1 MQDDISTKTTGTP
14 PAQFHHFHDLPLSEQ
29 TLKAVKALNFERL
42 TPIQA
47 QILPHTLAN
56 QDAIGQAQTGTGK
69 TATFLITIIES
80 LLKRPFA
87 DDEQRFLGEPRAL
100 ILAPTRELAQQIFAD
115 CRELTRFSNLYNLC
129 VTGGADFDKQAKQFE
144 RRPLDILI
152 GTPGR
157 IIDWVNKGV
166 LFLDRVEVFVLDE
179 ADRMLDMGFI
189 PDIKRIVRHMP
200 ANTHRQSLLFSA
212 TFNTD
217 VMNLAYRWLY
227 NPAFVEI
234 APESK
239 TNQLID
245 QQFYLLSEREKMTA
259 LREILSGD
267 EVKKAIVFANRKDQV
282 KRLYDNLR
290 RQFEVTMLSGDV
302 AQQKRERYL
311 QRFKDGEVNILVA
324 TDVAGRGIHV
334 DDVTHVVN
342 FTLPEMPDDYV
353 HRIGRTGR
361 AGHHGVSISF
371 VSEDDAFNL
380 PALESHV
387 GMKFKLSQF
396 DSVKPESSL
405 GQHPIFDDTDQSD
418 CVEHLA
424 CDCPDDIHDDQLSHQ
439 ADDELVNGVAE

>member
-1 MQDDISTKTTGTP
+1 MLDHKLTQISAGQSNMTESIFT
-14 PAQFHHFHDLPLSEQ
+14 QFDDLPLSDA
-29 TLKAVKALNFERL
+29 TLKAVKALNFAKL

-69 TATFLITIIES
+69 TATFLITIIEA
-80 LLKRPFA
+80 LLKKPFA
-87 DDEQRFLGEPRAL
+87 KDEKRYLGEPRAL
-100 ILAPTRELAQQIFAD
+100 VLAPTRELAQQILAD
-115 CRELTRFSNLYNLC
+115 CRELTRFSELYNLC
-129 VTGGADFDKQAKQFE
+129 ITGGADFDKQAEQINK
-144 RRPLDILI
+144 RPLDILI

-200 ANTHRQSLLFSA
+200 ANTDRQSLLFSA
-212 TFNTD
+212 TFNQD

-227 NPAFVEI
+227 HPAFVEI

-239 TNQLID
+239 TNTAIEQK
-245 QQFYLLSEREKMTA
+245 FYLLTEREKMTA
-259 LREILSGD
+259 LRQILSD
-267 EVKKAIVFANRKDQV
+267 QSVKKAIVFANRKDQV

-290 RQFEVTMLSGDV
+290 RHHDVTMLSGDV

-334 DDVTHVVN
+334 DDVTHVIN
-342 FTLPEMPDDYV
+342 FTLPDMPDDYV

-361 AGHHGVSISF
+361 AGHTGVSISF
-371 VSEDDAFNL
+371 VSENDAFNL
-380 PALESHV
+380 PALESHIDQ
-387 GMKFKLSQF
+387 KFKLSQF
-396 DSVKPESSL
+396 DFDETGGESDRTAADL
-405 GQHPIFDDTDQSD
+405 GD
-418 CVEHLA
+418 A
-424 CDCPDDIHDDQLSHQ
+424 
-439 ADDELVNGVAE
+439 

>member
-1 MQDDISTKTTGTP
+1 MSHQANKDTTTSSG
-14 PAQFHHFHDLPLSEQ
+14 FVKFHDLPLSET
-29 TLKAVKALNFERL
+29 TLKAIRALNFENL
-42 TPIQA
+42 TPIQS

-80 LLKRPFA
+80 LLKRPFGE
-87 DDEQRFLGEPRAL
+87 DEPRFLGEPRAL
-100 ILAPTRELAQQIFAD
+100 ILAPTRELAQQIYAD
-115 CRELTRFSNLYNLC
+115 CRELTRFSDLYNLC
-129 VTGGADFDKQAKQFE
+129 ITGGADFDKQAKQLE

-157 IIDWVNKGV
+157 IIDWVQKGV

-217 VMNLAYRWLY
+217 VMNLAYRWLN

-239 TNQLID
+239 TNKAID
-245 QQFYLLSEREKMTA
+245 QQFYLLTEREKMSA

-267 EVKKAIVFANRKDQV
+267 DVKKTIVFANRKDQV

-311 QRFKDGEVNILVA
+311 QRFKEGEVNILVA

-334 DDVTHVVN
+334 DDVSHVIN
-342 FTLPEMPDDYV
+342 YTLPSLPDDYV

-361 AGHHGVSISF
+361 AGQAGVAISL
-371 VSEDDAFNL
+371 VGENNAFEL
-380 PALESHV
+380 PALEKHLDT
-387 GMKFKLSQF
+387 KFNLQQF
-396 DSVKPESSL
+396 DE
-405 GQHPIFDDTDQSD
+405 
-418 CVEHLA
+418 
-424 CDCPDDIHDDQLSHQ
+424 
-439 ADDELVNGVAE
+439 NG

>member
-1 MQDDISTKTTGTP
+1 MTDSTFT
-14 PAQFHHFHDLPLSEQ
+14 HFEDLPLSPS
-29 TLKAVKALNFERL
+29 TLKAVKALNFAKL

-69 TATFLITIIES
+69 TATFLITIIEA
-80 LLKRPFA
+80 LLKKPFA
-87 DDEQRFLGEPRAL
+87 KDEKRYLGEPRAL
-100 ILAPTRELAQQIFAD
+100 VLAPTRELAQQILAD
-115 CRELTRFSNLYNLC
+115 CRELTRFSELYNLC
-129 VTGGADFDKQAKQFE
+129 ITGGADFDKQAEQINK
-144 RRPLDILI
+144 RPLDILI

-200 ANTHRQSLLFSA
+200 ANTDRQSLLFSA
-212 TFNTD
+212 TFNQD

-227 NPAFVEI
+227 HPAFVEI

-239 TNQLID
+239 TNTAIEQK
-245 QQFYLLSEREKMTA
+245 FYLLTEREKMTA
-259 LREILSGD
+259 LRQILSD
-267 EVKKAIVFANRKDQV
+267 KVVKKAIVFANRKDQV

-290 RQFEVTMLSGDV
+290 HHHEVTMLSGDV

-311 QRFKDGEVNILVA
+311 QRFKEGEVNILVA

-334 DDVTHVVN
+334 DDVTHVIN
-342 FTLPEMPDDYV
+342 FTLPDMPDDYV

-361 AGHHGVSISF
+361 AGHTGVSISF
-371 VSEDDAFNL
+371 VSENDAFNL
-380 PALESHV
+380 PALESHIDQ
-387 GMKFKLSQF
+387 KFKLSQF
-396 DSVKPESSL
+396 DFEEATEASDGNTADL
-405 GQHPIFDDTDQSD
+405 GD
-418 CVEHLA
+418 A
-424 CDCPDDIHDDQLSHQ
+424 
-439 ADDELVNGVAE
+439 

>member
-1 MQDDISTKTTGTP
+1 MTDSTFT
-14 PAQFHHFHDLPLSEQ
+14 HFEDLPLSPS
-29 TLKAVKALNFERL
+29 TLKAINALNFAKL

-69 TATFLITIIES
+69 TATFLITIIEA
-80 LLKRPFA
+80 LLKKPFA
-87 DDEQRFLGEPRAL
+87 KDEKRYLGEPRAL
-100 ILAPTRELAQQIFAD
+100 VLAPTRELAQQILAD
-115 CRELTRFSNLYNLC
+115 CRELTRFSELYNLC
-129 VTGGADFDKQAKQFE
+129 ITGGADFDKQADQINK
-144 RRPLDILI
+144 RPLDILI

-200 ANTHRQSLLFSA
+200 ANTDRQSLLFSA
-212 TFNTD
+212 TFNQD

-227 NPAFVEI
+227 HPAFVEI

-239 TNQLID
+239 TNTAIEQK
-245 QQFYLLSEREKMTA
+245 FYLLTEREKMTA
-259 LREILSGD
+259 LRQILSD
-267 EVKKAIVFANRKDQV
+267 KAVKKAIVFANRKDQV

-290 RQFEVTMLSGDV
+290 RHHEVTMLSGDV

-311 QRFKDGEVNILVA
+311 QRFKDGQVNILVA

-334 DDVTHVVN
+334 DDVTHVIN
-342 FTLPEMPDDYV
+342 FTLPDMPDDYV

-361 AGHHGVSISF
+361 AGHTGVSISF
-371 VSEDDAFNL
+371 VSENDAFNL
-380 PALESHV
+380 PALESHINQ
-387 GMKFKLSQF
+387 KFKLSQF
-396 DSVKPESSL
+396 DFEEATEASDGNTADL
-405 GQHPIFDDTDQSD
+405 GD
-418 CVEHLA
+418 A
-424 CDCPDDIHDDQLSHQ
+424 
-439 ADDELVNGVAE
+439 

>member
-1 MQDDISTKTTGTP
+1 MTDSTFT
-14 PAQFHHFHDLPLSEQ
+14 HFEDLPLSPS
-29 TLKAVKALNFERL
+29 TLKAIKALNFAKL

-69 TATFLITIIES
+69 TATFLITIIEA
-80 LLKRPFA
+80 LLKKPFA
-87 DDEQRFLGEPRAL
+87 KDEKRYLGEPRAL
-100 ILAPTRELAQQIFAD
+100 VLAPTRELAQQILAD
-115 CRELTRFSNLYNLC
+115 CRELTRFSELYNLC
-129 VTGGADFDKQAKQFE
+129 ITGGADFDKQAEQINK
-144 RRPLDILI
+144 RPLDILI

-200 ANTHRQSLLFSA
+200 ANTDRQSLLFSA
-212 TFNTD
+212 TFNQD

-227 NPAFVEI
+227 HPAFVEI

-239 TNQLID
+239 TNTAIEQK
-245 QQFYLLSEREKMTA
+245 FYLLTEREKMTA
-259 LREILSGD
+259 LRQILSD
-267 EVKKAIVFANRKDQV
+267 KAVKKAIVFANRKDQV

-290 RQFEVTMLSGDV
+290 RHHEVTMLSGDV

-311 QRFKDGEVNILVA
+311 QRFKDGQVNILVA

-334 DDVTHVVN
+334 DDVTHVIN
-342 FTLPEMPDDYV
+342 FTLPDMPDDYV

-361 AGHHGVSISF
+361 AGHTGVSISF
-371 VSEDDAFNL
+371 VSENDAFNL
-380 PALESHV
+380 PALESHIDQ
-387 GMKFKLSQF
+387 KFKLSQF
-396 DSVKPESSL
+396 DFEEATEASDGNTADL
-405 GQHPIFDDTDQSD
+405 GD
-418 CVEHLA
+418 A
-424 CDCPDDIHDDQLSHQ
+424 
-439 ADDELVNGVAE
+439 

>member
-1 MQDDISTKTTGTP
+1 MTDSTFT
-14 PAQFHHFHDLPLSEQ
+14 HFEDLPLSPS
-29 TLKAVKALNFERL
+29 TLKAVKALNFAKL

-69 TATFLITIIES
+69 TATFLITIIEA
-80 LLKRPFA
+80 LLKKPFA
-87 DDEQRFLGEPRAL
+87 KDEKRYLGEPRAL
-100 ILAPTRELAQQIFAD
+100 VLAPTRELAQQILAD
-115 CRELTRFSNLYNLC
+115 CRELTRFSELYNLC
-129 VTGGADFDKQAKQFE
+129 ITGGADFDKQAEQINK
-144 RRPLDILI
+144 RPLDILI

-200 ANTHRQSLLFSA
+200 ANTDRQSLLFSA
-212 TFNTD
+212 TFNQD

-227 NPAFVEI
+227 HPVFVEI

-239 TNQLID
+239 TNTAIEQK
-245 QQFYLLSEREKMTA
+245 FYLLTEREKMTA
-259 LREILSGD
+259 LRQILSD
-267 EVKKAIVFANRKDQV
+267 KAVKKAIVFANRKDQV

-290 RQFEVTMLSGDV
+290 RHHEVTMLSGDV

-311 QRFKDGEVNILVA
+311 QRFKDGQVNILVA

-334 DDVTHVVN
+334 DDVTHVIN
-342 FTLPEMPDDYV
+342 FTLPDMPDDYV

-361 AGHHGVSISF
+361 AGHTGVSISF
-371 VSEDDAFNL
+371 VSENDAFNL
-380 PALESHV
+380 PALESHINQ
-387 GMKFKLSQF
+387 KFKLSQF
-396 DSVKPESSL
+396 DFEEATEASDGNTADL
-405 GQHPIFDDTDQSD
+405 GD
-418 CVEHLA
+418 A
-424 CDCPDDIHDDQLSHQ
+424 
-439 ADDELVNGVAE
+439 